1 MAEMNKKS
9 KKKTDK
15 KQYRGYIVGKHAFF
29 HNLWVDIRRN
39 KVLYIFL
46 VIILVYFG
54 IFHYAPMVGLVMAF
68 EKFTPIKGF
77 FGSKWIGL
85 QNFRQFFTGP
95 YIGRLIKNTVI
106 IGVLDLI
113 VNFPAP
119 IIFALLLNEIRL
131 KAFKRSVQTI
141 SYMPY
146 FISSVVAMGLVVG
159 FTKSGGFISEW
170 VARMTGGS
178 SQNLLNSSKW
188 FRPIYILSG
197 TWQSVGY
204 GSIIYLAALSS
215 VDQELY
221 DAAKVDGAGRVRQ
234 CLHVTI
240 PGITPM
246 IIMMFIMRMGM
257 VFSVGADKI
266 LLLYNASNYDVS
278 DVINTYVYRVGM
290 LDSNFGLATAV
301 GLFNSIIGTIML
313 MTSNFILKKT
323 TEVSMF

>member
-1 MAEMNKKS
+1 MAKINKKKDQ
-9 KKKTDK
+9 KKY
-15 KQYRGYIVGKHAFF
+15 QGYIIGKHAFF
-29 HNLWVDIRRN
+29 HNLFVDIRRN
-39 KVLYIFL
+39 RVLYLFL
-46 VIILVYFG
+46 IIILAYFA

-68 EKFTPIKGF
+68 EKYVPVKGF

-85 QNFRQFFTGP
+85 QNFRNFFTGP
-95 YIGRLIKNTVI
+95 YFGRLVKNTVI
-106 IGVLDLI
+106 IGVLDLL

-131 KAFKRSVQTI
+131 KFFKRTVQTI

-146 FISSVVAMGLVVG
+146 FISSVVAMGLVIS
-159 FTKSGGFISEW
+159 FTKAGGFISE
-170 VARMTGGS
+170 AIAGMTGGVS
-178 SQNLLNSSKW
+178 ENLLNSSKW

-197 TWQSVGY
+197 TWQSIGY

-221 DAAKVDGAGRVRQ
+221 DAAKVDGAGLVRQ

-240 PGITPM
+240 PGISSM

-266 LLLYNASNYDVS
+266 LLIYNPSNYDVS
-278 DVINTYVYRVGM
+278 DVINTYVYRVGI
-290 LDSNFGLATAV
+290 LDTNFGLSTAV
-301 GLFNSIIGTIML
+301 GLFNSLVGTFML

>member
-1 MAEMNKKS
+1 MAKTHKNKE
-9 KKKTDK
+9 KKH
-15 KQYRGYIVGKHAFF
+15 YRGYIIGKHAFF
-29 HNLWVDIRRN
+29 HNLLVDIRRN
-39 KVLYIFL
+39 KVLYLFL
-46 VIILVYFG
+46 IVILAYFA

-68 EKFTPIKGF
+68 EKYVPVKGF

-85 QNFRQFFTGP
+85 QNFRNFFTGP
-95 YIGRLIKNTVI
+95 YVGRLIKNTVI
-106 IGVLDLI
+106 IGLLDLL

-131 KAFKRSVQTI
+131 KFFKRTVQTI

-146 FISSVVAMGLVVG
+146 FISSVVAMGLVIS
-159 FTKSGGFISEW
+159 FTKAGGFISEA
-170 VARMTGGS
+170 VARYTGGVS
-178 SQNLLNSSKW
+178 ENLLNSSKW

-197 TWQSVGY
+197 TWQSIGY

-234 CLHVTI
+234 CLHVTL
-240 PGITPM
+240 PGIAPM

-266 LLLYNASNYDVS
+266 LLLYNPSNYNVS
-278 DVINTYVYRVGM
+278 DVINTYVYRVGI
-290 LDSNFGLATAV
+290 LDTNFGLSTAV
-301 GLFNSIIGTIML
+301 GLFNSLVGTFML

-323 TEVSMF
+323 AEVSMF

>member
-1 MAEMNKKS
+1 MAKTHKNKE
-9 KKKTDK
+9 KKH
-15 KQYRGYIVGKHAFF
+15 YRGYIIGKHAFF
-29 HNLWVDIRRN
+29 HNLLVDIRRN
-39 KVLYIFL
+39 KVLYLFL
-46 VIILVYFG
+46 IVILAYFA

-68 EKFTPIKGF
+68 EKYVPVKGF

-85 QNFRQFFTGP
+85 QNFRNFFTGP
-95 YIGRLIKNTVI
+95 YVGRLIKNTVI
-106 IGVLDLI
+106 IGLLDLL

-131 KAFKRSVQTI
+131 KFFKRTVQTI

-146 FISSVVAMGLVVG
+146 FISSVVAMGLVIS
-159 FTKSGGFISEW
+159 FTKAGGFISEA
-170 VARMTGGS
+170 VARYTGS
-178 SQNLLNSSKW
+178 VSENLLNSSKW

-197 TWQSVGY
+197 TWQSIGY

-234 CLHVTI
+234 CLHVTL
-240 PGITPM
+240 PGIAPM

-266 LLLYNASNYDVS
+266 LLLYNPSNYNVS
-278 DVINTYVYRVGM
+278 DVINTYVYRVGI
-290 LDSNFGLATAV
+290 LDTNFGLSTAV
-301 GLFNSIIGTIML
+301 GLFNSLVGTFML

-323 TEVSMF
+323 AEVSMF